1 MLKDYLT
8 ILIGDFNIEILKKTP
23 QLTTFQN
30 LMYKYK
36 LNLTFTESTTIDNTQ
51 INHTSVNSVHNAP
64 RRSPPPGPSHFP
76 LRFTSTY

>member
-8 ILIGDFNIEILKKTP
+8 ILIGDFNIEMLKKTP
-23 QLTTFQN
+23 QSTTFQN

-51 INHTSVNSVHNAP
+51 IDHIWTNAP
-64 RRSPPPGPSHFP
+64 TQQCHSEV
-76 LRFTSTY
+76 TQAY